1 MRDIII
7 RNPPALFITVAIVCA
22 LFAGRVVAEG
32 KPITVSIQVS
42 TQGLDLSKPDDAN
55 IAYRRLQ
62 LAAREVCRHGNR
74 IGLEALS
81 NPDRCADAALSAAIR
96 SAKAPLL
103 TRAYLATHTVRE
115 ATAHGIDVPAQVA
128 ALPSSAMAWTD
139 SP

>member
-1 MRDIII
+1 MRDIID
-7 RNPPALFITVAIVCA
+7 RNPPALFITAAIACA

-42 TQGLDLSKPDDAN
+42 TQALDLSKPDDAN

-74 IGLEALS
+74 IGLEPLS
-81 NPDRCADAALSAAIR
+81 NPERCAEAALSAAIR

-103 TRAYLATHTVRE
+103 TQAYLATHTVRE
-115 ATAHGIDVPAQVA
+115 AMAHGIDVPAQLA
-128 ALPSSAMAWTD
+128 ALPSSAAASTD
-139 SP
+139 AP